1 MSRISRGVV
10 SAGTGGHGQQGSDPT
25 PRFFPKTL
33 NTEATPSLPTCVL
46 SSDLSLLMRSDS
58 QPQLLLQ
65 SYCVQCHIF
74 LFNVPPN
81 LRRQRSPSKP
91 CPGLLLS
98 LFQEFCILLA
108 PMIQALEMPHLLS
121 SFPSPYHGV
130 RPSQSPCPCHLGLL
144 EFRLPLGRGL
154 PLLS

>member
-1 MSRISRGVV
+1 MDSEAVIPHHV
-10 SAGTGGHGQQGSDPT
+10 
-25 PRFFPKTL
+25 FFPKTL

-91 CPGLLLS
+91 CPGFLLS

-121 SFPSPYHGV
+121 SFPSPTMG
-130 RPSQSPCPCHLGLL
+130 S
-144 EFRLPLGRGL
+144 GL
-154 PLLS
+154 PRAPALATWAFWNSGCPWAGVSLCCPNYSSRSNAEIYMA